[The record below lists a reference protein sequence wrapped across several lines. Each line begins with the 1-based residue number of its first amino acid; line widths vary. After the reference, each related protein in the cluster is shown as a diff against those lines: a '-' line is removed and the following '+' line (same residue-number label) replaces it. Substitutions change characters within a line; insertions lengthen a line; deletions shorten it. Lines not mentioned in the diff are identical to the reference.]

1 VTEDITS
8 QKTLLLIVH
17 WQDAEPC

>member
-17 WQDAEPC
+17 

>member
-17 WQDAEPC
+17 WQDDEPC